1 MEVAD
6 FDYSYSSIT
15 VCVPISV
22 FVSVSGS
29 GELATDDQPCS
40 YKIISFEINKLK
52 PVGWTGNEGLCDS
65 SSSSYQLGAGLS
77 AWSQPG
83 LGLVMALAQHRHEDT
98 SFSCIPN
105 AGQVHLTTTAV
116 IAVA

>member
-6 FDYSYSSIT
+6 FDYSYSSII

-22 FVSVSGS
+22 FVSRS

-65 SSSSYQLGAGLS
+65 SSSYQLGAGLS

-83 LGLVMALAQHRHEDT
+83 LGLVMALAQHRHGDT
-98 SFSCIPN
+98 SFSCISSTLENNSSHRSGVVSP
-105 AGQVHLTTTAV
+105 Q
-116 IAVA
+116 